1 MKINCCW
8 LYAISRYGYPP
19 SLADTRRA
27 VREMAAMGFTAVE
40 LEGVREANLKEMHA
54 ARFELKA
61 LCGDLGLEIMNYCP
75 VLPDLVS
82 MDARRRRRAVDLFEI
97 GAETAACFGSGFVQ
111 VDSFAP
117 PLHFRGVAPYKQAVR
132 FDERYEVRIPRG
144 FSWARQ
150 WDALTDG
157 VAQCKRIANR
167 GGLTLL
173 MEPRVG
179 EMVTNTEAM
188 LRLIDAVGAKGF
200 GVVFDTGHQHGQKEL
215 LPLSVMKLGKAIKYV
230 HASDNDGRTNA
241 HNAIG
246 DGAIDWP
253 GVFDALKRVGF
264 DGWVGVDV
272 GRVPRIMDAY
282 RRSRRALARYCD
294 GRRA

>member
-8 LYAISRYGYPP
+8 LYAISKYGYPP
-19 SLADTRRA
+19 TLAETRKA
-27 VREMAAMGFTAVE
+27 LTEMAAMGFKAAE
-40 LEGVREANLKEMHA
+40 LEGVREPNLREVHA
-54 ARFELKA
+54 ARYDLRA
-61 LCGDLGLEIMNYCP
+61 LAGDLDLAIMNFCP

-82 MDARRRRRAVDLFEI
+82 MDAKKRRHAVDLFAM
-97 GAETAACFGSGFVQ
+97 GAELASFFGSKLVQ
-111 VDSFAP
+111 VDTFTP
-117 PLHFRGVAPYKQAVR
+117 PLHFRGVAPYKQAVTFNER
-132 FDERYEVRIPRG
+132 FEVRIPKG

-150 WDALTDG
+150 WDALVDG
-157 VAQCKRIANR
+157 IGRCKRIANR

-173 MEPRVG
+173 VEPRVG
-179 EMVTNTEAM
+179 EMVSNTEAM
-188 LRLIDAVGAKGF
+188 LRLLDAVGHGGF

-253 GVFDALKRVGF
+253 GVFDALRRVGF

-272 GRVPRIMDAY
+272 GNVPNLMAAY
-282 RRSRRALARYCD
+282 RRSRLALERYA
-294 GRRA
+294 G

>member
-8 LYAISRYGYPP
+8 LYAISKYGYPP
-19 SLADTRRA
+19 TLAETRKA
-27 VREMAAMGFTAVE
+27 LTEMAAMGFKAAE
-40 LEGVREANLKEMHA
+40 LEGVREPNLREVHA
-54 ARFELKA
+54 ARYDLRA
-61 LCGDLGLEIMNYCP
+61 IAGDLDLEIMNFCP

-82 MDARRRRRAVDLFEI
+82 MDAKKRRHAVDLFEI
-97 GAETAACFGSGFVQ
+97 GAELAAFFGSALVQ
-111 VDSFAP
+111 VDSFTP
-117 PLHFRGVAPYKQAVR
+117 PLHFRGVAPYKQAVTFNER
-132 FDERYEVRIPRG
+132 FEVRIPKG

-150 WDALTDG
+150 WDALVDG
-157 VAQCKRIANR
+157 IGRCKRIANR

-173 MEPRVG
+173 VEPRVG
-179 EMVTNTEAM
+179 EMVSNTEAM
-188 LRLIDAVGAKGF
+188 LRLIDAVGPKGF

-215 LPLSVMKLGKAIKYV
+215 LPLSVMKLGKAIKYI

-253 GVFDALKRVGF
+253 GVFEALRRVGF

-272 GRVPRIMDAY
+272 GNVPKLMDAY
-282 RRSRRALARYCD
+282 RRSRRTLERMAA
-294 GRRA
+294 